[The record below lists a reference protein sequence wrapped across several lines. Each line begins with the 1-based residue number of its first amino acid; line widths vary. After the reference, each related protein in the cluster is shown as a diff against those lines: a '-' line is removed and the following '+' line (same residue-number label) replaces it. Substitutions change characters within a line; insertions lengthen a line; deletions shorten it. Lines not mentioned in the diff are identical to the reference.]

1 MKIKN
6 IYYSSYF
13 KKSLRK
19 YSSYKVQIIKKLK
32 KFIENPFDPSLKT
45 HKLSG
50 KLSSY
55 WSFSIDY
62 NLRIIFEFIDK
73 ESVGLI
79 DIGTH
84 EIYKR

>member
-19 YSSYKVQIIKKLK
+19 YSSYKAKIIKKLK
-32 KFIENPFDPSLKT
+32 KFMENPFDPSLKT
-45 HKLSG
+45 HKLTG

-62 NLRIIFEFIDK
+62 NLRIIFEFIDE

-79 DIGTH
+79 EIGTH

>member
-32 KFIENPFDPSLKT
+32 KFIENPFDPSLET
-45 HKLSG
+45 HKLTG

-62 NLRIIFEFIDK
+62 NLRIIFEFID
-73 ESVGLI
+73 EGSVGLI

>member
-45 HKLSG
+45 HKLTG

>member
-19 YSSYKVQIIKKLK
+19 YSSYKIQIIKKLK

-45 HKLSG
+45 HKLTG

-62 NLRIIFEFIDK
+62 NLRIIFEFID
-73 ESVGLI
+73 EGSVGLI